1 MEIFEQFGITQ
12 QILEGV
18 IIFGVAAILVAIYW
32 RLLAIGAAI
41 LFCAFVFA
49 HHRPADKPQEVVTPT
64 AVENK
69 PEVVT
74 QSQQDLW
81 HKQFMEDCLSVSQND
96 KNQCEI
102 IWQER
107 VYDEQHPEKTAV
119 KMKMWMKAKARKV

>member
-1 MEIFEQFGITQ
+1 MFEQFGITQ

-18 IIFGVAAILVAIYW
+18 IIFGIAAVIVAVYW
-32 RLLAIGAAI
+32 RLLAIGGAI

-49 HHRPADKPQEVVTPT
+49 HHRPADKPQQVVAP
-64 AVENK
+64 AVTESK

-74 QSQQDLW
+74 QSQEELW
-81 HKQFMEDCLSVSQND
+81 HKQFMEDCLSVTSND
-96 KNQCEI
+96 KNQCEV

-119 KMKMWMKAKARKV
+119 KMKTWMKMKASKV